1 MEVQL
6 KTLDKIL
13 NYNGKTVRV
22 VGTDQNPWFCGKD
35 ICDILE
41 YTYSRNA
48 LMNHVEPDCKKELSK
63 VGVDLKSTPTFTHN
77 EGQKAYINEEGLYS
91 LIFACK
97 LPVAKAFKKWVMRD
111 VLPSIRRS
119 GEYKFEE
126 INTKLSESMSLLA
139 IERKESMKTRLMLEK
154 EIKAKEEALQQK
166 RVAEFRSLTLNKLC
180 INYQERVKTQIFYV
194 VSSEV
199 MARDNEFKI
208 GGVENKHLLKKRLS
222 MYNTGNSGVHP
233 ELTMNF
239 ILLIEIANY
248 KQMEMRMKE
257 LLVPFRS
264 KRHGNTENFNIHF
277 DILKPLIE
285 IVSENYNEEIDKLN
299 EFLKKL
305 LETHTEQY
313 MTPVKIVPIDV
324 DSIPDNLNVEVMV
337 TRREF
342 GSTRSKK
349 VKVSDLTDNE
359 LKAVLNQVL
368 STKWE
373 DTFTIRRTE
382 LEKILEATFIISSH
396 KRRIWDMAKSLIEDQ
411 GKVPKY

>member
-6 KTLDKIL
+6 ETLDRIL

-22 VGTDQNPWFCGKD
+22 VGTDNDPWFCGKD
-35 ICDILE
+35 VCDILN
-41 YTYSRNA
+41 YS
-48 LMNHVEPDCKKELSK
+48 NHRKAIFDNVEPDCKKELAK
-63 VGVDLKSTPTFTHN
+63 IGVTPEVTPIFTHN
-77 EGQKAYINEEGLYS
+77 EGQMAYINEEGLYS

-111 VLPSIRRS
+111 VLPSIRRN
-119 GEYKFEE
+119 GEYKFEK
-126 INTKLSESMSLLA
+126 ILSESMSLLA
-139 IERKESMKTRLMLEK
+139 IKDDECVKTRLMLEK

-166 RVAEFRSLTLNKLC
+166 RIAEFRSLTLNKLC

-199 MARDNEFKI
+199 MARDNEFKV

-299 EFLKKL
+299 EFLKRL

-337 TRREF
+337 TRRKF
-342 GSTRSKK
+342 GSTKSKK

-359 LKAVLNQVL
+359 LKDVLNQVL

-373 DTFTIRRTE
+373 DTSTIRRTE
-382 LEKILEATFIISSH
+382 IEKILEATFIISSH
-396 KRRIWDMAKSLIEDQ
+396 KRRIWDMAKLLIEDQ

>member
-6 KTLDKIL
+6 KTLDKLL
-13 NYNGKTVRV
+13 NYNGKTVKV
-22 VGTDQNPWFCGKD
+22 VGTDQEPWFCGKD
-35 ICDILE
+35 VCDILS
-41 YTYSRNA
+41 YSNYRNA
-48 LMNHVEPDCKKELSK
+48 ISNHVEDDCKKELSK
-63 VGVDLKSTPTFTHN
+63 VGVPSGSTPTFTHN

-208 GGVENKHLLKKRLS
+208 GGVENKHLCLS

-337 TRREF
+337 TREF

-373 DTFTIRRTE
+373 DTSTIRRTE

>member
-1 MEVQL
+1 
-6 KTLDKIL
+6 
-13 NYNGKTVRV
+13 
-22 VGTDQNPWFCGKD
+22 
-35 ICDILE
+35 
-41 YTYSRNA
+41 
-48 LMNHVEPDCKKELSK
+48 
-63 VGVDLKSTPTFTHN
+63 
-77 EGQKAYINEEGLYS
+77 
-91 LIFACK
+91 
-97 LPVAKAFKKWVMRD
+97 
-111 VLPSIRRS
+111 
-119 GEYKFEE
+119 
-126 INTKLSESMSLLA
+126 
-139 IERKESMKTRLMLEK
+139 
-154 EIKAKEEALQQK
+154 
-166 RVAEFRSLTLNKLC
+166 
-180 INYQERVKTQIFYV
+180 
-194 VSSEV
+194 
-199 MARDNEFKI
+199 
-208 GGVENKHLLKKRLS
+208 
-222 MYNTGNSGVHP
+222 
-233 ELTMNF
+233 
-239 ILLIEIANY
+239 
-248 KQMEMRMKE
+248 MRMKE

-337 TRREF
+337 TREF

-373 DTFTIRRTE
+373 DTSTIRRTE